1 MLNWIHG
8 CLKRMTQSNAPDI
21 QHALNRLEDIH
32 FLLSVQTE
40 LLEAILV
47 EQRRI
52 RFSLSDTGIDLN
64 RIDSEIAAQ
73 LESATK

>member
-1 MLNWIHG
+1 MSDVS
-8 CLKRMTQSNAPDI
+8 KYERDTQR
-21 QHALNRLEDIH
+21 ALERHQDELVNLI
-32 FLLSVQTE
+32 SVQTE